1 MLKRQVRCFSSLKS
15 VGYPRTRP
23 FARPLQAPIEST
35 TETGPVPTETK
46 TVPWFM
52 QYNKQF
58 DHASPARQ
66 APIPAVPASAPP
78 ILSPL
83 LTYLV
88 QDLILQD
95 IKLLDL
101 RQRENPWGDDCMM
114 ILCTAQSERQLRS
127 SAESLKGYLRK
138 HGGAPRIEGLVNWE
152 NTKVKR
158 RRRRKMLGKAS
169 YQVDDDRLRWIFIDA
184 GKSGLIL
191 QLFTEQGRD
200 EIQLEELW
208 QKRVHAD

>member
-1 MLKRQVRCFSSLKS
+1 MED
-15 VGYPRTRP
+15 
-23 FARPLQAPIEST
+23 LQHEPASAPAPASAT
-35 TETGPVPTETK
+35 TAAPT

-52 QYNKQF
+52 EYNKQF
-58 DHASPARQ
+58 CQALPARI
-66 APIPAVPASAPP
+66 APIPTLPDSAPAL
-78 ILSPL
+78 LSPL

-88 QDLILQD
+88 QDLILRD
-95 IKLLDL
+95 VKLLDL
-101 RQRENPWGDDCMM
+101 RKKENPWGDECMM

-138 HGGAPRIEGLVNWE
+138 QGATPRIEGLVNWE

-169 YQVDDDRLRWIFIDA
+169 FQVDDDRLRWIVIDA

-200 EIQLEELW
+200 EVQLEELW
-208 QKRVHAD
+208 QKRANAE